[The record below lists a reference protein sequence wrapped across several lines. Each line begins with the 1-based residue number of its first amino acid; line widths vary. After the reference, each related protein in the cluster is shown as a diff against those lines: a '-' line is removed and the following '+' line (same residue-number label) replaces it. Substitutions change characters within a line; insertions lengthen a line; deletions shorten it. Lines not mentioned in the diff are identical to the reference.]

1 MKSDIKEKTDKLKA
15 YLEEHRCGDVVVID
29 MENECSWTDAFVIA
43 TVSSVGHLRGV
54 VHQLW
59 GELNELGLTVN
70 NRHKSPGDDGWEL
83 IDCGDVIIHLMSE
96 ELRSFYN
103 LEKLWKATEN
113 LV

>member
-15 YLEEHRCGDVVVID
+15 YLEEHRCGDVTVID
-29 MENECSWTDAFVIA
+29 MEHECSWTDAFVIA

-103 LEKLWKATEN
+103 LEKLWKTTEN

>member
-1 MKSDIKEKTDKLKA
+1 MKSEIKEKTDRLKA
-15 YLEEHRCGDVVVID
+15 YLEDHKCSDVVVID

-43 TVSSVGHLRGV
+43 TVSSVGHLKGV

-59 GELNELGLTVN
+59 GEINDLGLTVN
-70 NRHKSPGDDGWEL
+70 NRHKTPGDDGWEL
-83 IDCGDVIIHLMSE
+83 IDCGDIVIHLMSE

-113 LV
+113 LR

>member
-1 MKSDIKEKTDKLKA
+1 MKDNIRNITDKLKS
-15 YLEEHRCGDVVVID
+15 YLEDHKCADVIVID

-54 VHQLW
+54 VHQIW
-59 GELNELGLTVN
+59 DEISSLGMSVV
-70 NRHKSPGDDGWEL
+70 NRHKAPDTSGWEL
-83 IDCGDVIIHLMSE
+83 IDCGDVVIHLMSS
-96 ELRSFYN
+96 ELREFYN